1 MNRNIPLGFSFLV
14 SLLLSITAISQE
26 APVPD
31 QNPNYM
37 VSRSKYMKMAD
48 SVNTWHSTTY
58 QDTYNSIDYLEDRAE
73 ARMQRQAFRRE
84 LRLERAR
91 NGYGY
96 GGYYNDYNYSPY
108 QNRYYNGYNYNRGYY
123 NRRFGVSVPLAL
135 TLGWYWR

>member
-1 MNRNIPLGFSFLV
+1 MKRNIPLGFSFLA
-14 SLLLSITAISQE
+14 SLLISITAIAQE

-91 NGYGY
+91 NGYG
-96 GGYYNDYNYSPY
+96 GYYNDYNYYPSY
-108 QNRYYNGYNYNRGYY
+108 QNRYYNNYGYNRGYY
-123 NRRFGVSVPLAL
+123 NRRFGASLPIAL
-135 TLGWYWR
+135 TFGWYWR